1 VNVSSATLPH
11 GADHHCMG
19 RNGSVLTRSIPSDI
33 FETVKV
39 VRDSR
44 DGGCDDG
51 VIQGDAQ
58 GSDA

>member
-1 VNVSSATLPH
+1 
-11 GADHHCMG
+11 MG
-19 RNGSVLTRSIPSDI
+19 RDGSVLTRSIPSDI
-33 FETVKV
+33 FETVKL
-39 VRDSR
+39 VRDSG